1 MVTLHK
7 ETTMKRNILI
17 GLLLAFTM
25 MLITACGSTGNDAS
39 KFEGTWIAYD
49 KNKGVSELK
58 VESLNKQAIVSLT
71 NYNYKALMD
80 SSSSG
85 IFDAQMLRKTGE
97 TVPVHADYL
106 LQRKNG
112 AIYNVVGN
120 VSNNRITL
128 NKDNTNM
135 SILYNEKDDT
145 LIIEDIVFHKQSD
158 DNSVK
163 TYLPKMQDAI
173 KNSNIE
179 KNKEYMKDSIQKP
192 TIQFDFTFDDSI
204 LDGAQ

>member
-1 MVTLHK
+1 MVMLPK

-17 GLLLAFTM
+17 GLLLAFMM

-80 SSSSG
+80 AFSSG

-97 TVPVHADYL
+97 TVTIHADYL
-106 LQRKNG
+106 LQKKNG

-120 VSNNRITL
+120 VSNNRIML

-179 KNKEYMKDSIQKP
+179 DNKEHMKDSIQKP

>member
-1 MVTLHK
+1 MVMLPK

-17 GLLLAFTM
+17 GLLLAFMM

-71 NYNYKALMD
+71 NYDYKALMD
-80 SSSSG
+80 AFSSG

-97 TVPVHADYL
+97 TVTVHADYL
-106 LQRKNG
+106 LQKKNG

-179 KNKEYMKDSIQKP
+179 DNKEYMKDSIQKP

>member
-1 MVTLHK
+1 
-7 ETTMKRNILI
+7 MKRNILI
-17 GLLLAFTM
+17 GLLLAFMM

-71 NYNYKALMD
+71 NYDYKALMD
-80 SSSSG
+80 AFSSG

-97 TVPVHADYL
+97 TVTVHADYL
-106 LQRKNG
+106 LQKKNG

-179 KNKEYMKDSIQKP
+179 DNKEHMKDSIQKP

>member
-1 MVTLHK
+1 MVMLPK

-17 GLLLAFTM
+17 GLLLAFIM

-80 SSSSG
+80 AFSSG

-97 TVPVHADYL
+97 TVTIHADYL
-106 LQRKNG
+106 LQKKNG

-179 KNKEYMKDSIQKP
+179 DNKEHMKDSIQKP

>member
-1 MVTLHK
+1 MLPK

-17 GLLLAFTM
+17 GLLLAFMM

-71 NYNYKALMD
+71 NYDYKALMD
-80 SSSSG
+80 AFSSG

-97 TVPVHADYL
+97 TVTVHADYL
-106 LQRKNG
+106 LQKKNG

-179 KNKEYMKDSIQKP
+179 DNKEHMKDSIQKP

>member
-1 MVTLHK
+1 
-7 ETTMKRNILI
+7 MKRNILI
-17 GLLLAFTM
+17 GLLLAFMM
-25 MLITACGSTGNDAS
+25 MLITACGSTSNDAS
-39 KFEGTWIAYD
+39 KFEGTWIAFD

-85 IFDAQMLRKTGE
+85 IFDARMLKKTGE
-97 TVPVHADYL
+97 TGIVHADYL
-106 LQRKNG
+106 LQKKVSS
-112 AIYNVVGN
+112 IHNVLGSVA
-120 VSNNRITL
+120 NNRLTT
-128 NKDNTNM
+128 KSDKSDF

-145 LIIEDIVFHKQSD
+145 LIIENIVFHKQSD
-158 DNSVK
+158 DNSIK

-179 KNKEYMKDSIQKP
+179 DNKEYMKDSIQKP
-192 TIQFDFTFDDSI
+192 TIQFDFSFDDSI

>member
-1 MVTLHK
+1 
-7 ETTMKRNILI
+7 MKRNILI
-17 GLLLAFTM
+17 GLLLAFMM

-71 NYNYKALMD
+71 NYDYKALMD
-80 SSSSG
+80 AFSSG

-97 TVPVHADYL
+97 TVTVHADYL
-106 LQRKNG
+106 LQKKNG

-179 KNKEYMKDSIQKP
+179 DNKEYMKDSIQKP

>member
-1 MVTLHK
+1 MLPK

-17 GLLLAFTM
+17 GLLLAFMM

-71 NYNYKALMD
+71 NYDYKALMD
-80 SSSSG
+80 AFSSG

-97 TVPVHADYL
+97 TVTVHADYL
-106 LQRKNG
+106 LQKKNG

-179 KNKEYMKDSIQKP
+179 DNKEYMKDSIQKP

>member
-1 MVTLHK
+1 MLPK

-17 GLLLAFTM
+17 GLLLAFMM

-80 SSSSG
+80 AFSSG

-97 TVPVHADYL
+97 TVTIHADYL
-106 LQRKNG
+106 LQKKNG

-179 KNKEYMKDSIQKP
+179 DNKEHMKDSIQKP

>member
-1 MVTLHK
+1 MVTLPK
-7 ETTMKRNILI
+7 ETTMKGNILI
-17 GLLLAFTM
+17 GLLLAFMM

-39 KFEGTWIAYD
+39 KFEGTWIAFD

-112 AIYNVVGN
+112 VIYNVVGN

-179 KNKEYMKDSIQKP
+179 DNKEYMKDSIQKP

>member
-1 MVTLHK
+1 
-7 ETTMKRNILI
+7 
-17 GLLLAFTM
+17 
-25 MLITACGSTGNDAS
+25 MLITACGSTGDNAS

-97 TVPVHADYL
+97 TVTVHADYL

-112 AIYNVVGN
+112 TIYNVVGN

-145 LIIEDIVFHKQSD
+145 LIIENIVFHKQSD

-179 KNKEYMKDSIQKP
+179 RNKEYMKDSIQKP

-204 LDGAQ
+204 LDSAQ

>member
-1 MVTLHK
+1 
-7 ETTMKRNILI
+7 
-17 GLLLAFTM
+17 
-25 MLITACGSTGNDAS
+25 
-39 KFEGTWIAYD
+39 
-49 KNKGVSELK
+49 
-58 VESLNKQAIVSLT
+58 
-71 NYNYKALMD
+71 
-80 SSSSG
+80 
-85 IFDAQMLRKTGE
+85 
-97 TVPVHADYL
+97 
-106 LQRKNG
+106 
-112 AIYNVVGN
+112 
-120 VSNNRITL
+120 
-128 NKDNTNM
+128 M

-204 LDGAQ
+204 LDGAE

>member
-1 MVTLHK
+1 MVMLPK

-17 GLLLAFTM
+17 GLLLAFMM

-71 NYNYKALMD
+71 NYDYKALMD
-80 SSSSG
+80 AFSSG

-97 TVPVHADYL
+97 TVTVHADYL
-106 LQRKNG
+106 LQKKNG

-179 KNKEYMKDSIQKP
+179 DNKEHMKDSIQKP

>member
-1 MVTLHK
+1 
-7 ETTMKRNILI
+7 MKRNILI
-17 GLLLAFTM
+17 GLLLAFMM

-80 SSSSG
+80 AFSSG

-97 TVPVHADYL
+97 TVTIHADYL
-106 LQRKNG
+106 LQKKNG

-179 KNKEYMKDSIQKP
+179 DNKEHMKDSIQKP

>member
-1 MVTLHK
+1 MVTLPK

-17 GLLLAFTM
+17 GLLLAFMM
-25 MLITACGSTGNDAS
+25 MLITACGSTSNDAS
-39 KFEGTWIAYD
+39 KFEGTWIAFD

-85 IFDAQMLRKTGE
+85 IFDARMLRKTGE

-112 AIYNVVGN
+112 VIYNVVGN

-128 NKDNTNM
+128 NKDNINM

-179 KNKEYMKDSIQKP
+179 DNKEYMNDSIQKP
-192 TIQFDFTFDDSI
+192 TIQFDFSFDDSI